1 MHSLVIVPAA
11 TSAKVF
17 VSLNRAHRTL
27 PNTISAL
34 HSQLPLAAGI
44 RPWASDCGLLLGA
57 SRRVRVVTGE
67 GVLGLGVTHVPHP
80 AVTSSRVSASSLRDS
95 GDTLANRG
103 CGVPVPDYQT
113 LMAPVLHMLSDGQ
126 ARSKREL
133 IDLVTAHVGLTEEDL
148 REGLPSGVTVA
159 DSRVDWAVTYLV
171 QAGLVRRPRR
181 AVVEITDRG
190 QKVLKAHPDRV
201 DNAVLDHFEEF
212 RTFKTRSRDR
222 SRTRSTAAQD
232 NVEAPPRE
240 KIAGAVEEANEVVA
254 TDVLERVRQC
264 GPVFLEQ
271 LVLRVLT
278 AMGYGGPPGSA
289 RHLGGSRDGGVDG
302 VIRQD
307 PLGLDQIY
315 VQAKRYAA
323 DRSIGRPDIQAFVGA
338 LHGAQADRGIFVTT
352 SHFTADAVEYAE
364 RVNARLVLIDGA
376 ALAQLM
382 VRYNI
387 GVQDQETYVLKRID
401 EDFFDET

>member
-1 MHSLVIVPAA
+1 M
-11 TSAKVF
+11 
-17 VSLNRAHRTL
+17 
-27 PNTISAL
+27 
-34 HSQLPLAAGI
+34 
-44 RPWASDCGLLLGA
+44 
-57 SRRVRVVTGE
+57 
-67 GVLGLGVTHVPHP
+67 
-80 AVTSSRVSASSLRDS
+80 
-95 GDTLANRG
+95 
-103 CGVPVPDYQT
+103 PVPDYQT
-113 LMAPVLHMLSDGQ
+113 LMAPVLHMLSDGR

-148 REGLPSGVTVA
+148 RELLPSGVTVA

-181 AVVEITDRG
+181 AVLEITDRG

-201 DNAVLDHFEEF
+201 DNGVLEHFEEF
-212 RTFKTRSRDR
+212 QAFKNRSRDR
-222 SRTRSTAAQD
+222 SRSRSTPAQD

-254 TDVLERVRQC
+254 TEVLERVRQC

-278 AMGYGGPPGSA
+278 AMGYGGPTGSA
-289 RHLGGSRDGGVDG
+289 RHLGGSGDGGVDG

-323 DRSIGRPDIQAFVGA
+323 DRTIGRPDIQAFVGA

-352 SHFTADAVEYAE
+352 SHFTADATEYAE

-376 ALAQLM
+376 TLAQLM